1 MGLAG
6 GGGGSRCILRAT
18 GYTSSHYHAPYCCLI
33 PLHISLHFQAVAL
46 CAKVNKGE
54 EDVEAAVEE
63 CADKVWGIV

>member
-1 MGLAG
+1 MSGAHQSIYCYLTF
-6 GGGGSRCILRAT
+6 SPIH
-18 GYTSSHYHAPYCCLI
+18 TSS
-33 PLHISLHFQAVAL
+33 HFQAVAL